1 MNDPSAQTSVLAR
14 LVTDSS
20 TARRLFNALVEAFE
34 AGGTAVATS
43 EQPTGAWTVEIYF
56 EQAPDQDAV
65 RTLVG
70 DLAGNAVG
78 DRMVFS
84 TVAARDWVAQSLEGL
99 APVAAGRFVVHGAHD
114 RHRIAPNRIGVEIE
128 AGLAFGTGHHGTTL
142 GCLMALDGI
151 LNRRR
156 PRRILDIGCGT
167 GVLAIAAA
175 RATRRQVAA
184 GDIDPVSGR
193 VARDNARLN
202 RAGALV
208 EIVRANGL
216 SDRRM
221 QAGRPFD
228 LVFAN
233 ILLGPL
239 KQLAH
244 PIRRVAAP
252 NARVVI
258 SGLLSSQ
265 ANAALAAYRGHGLVL
280 ERRISLDGWVTLVLV
295 RPATRIVRRRQR
307 L

>member
-265 ANAALAAYRGHGLVL
+265 ANAALAAYRGRGLVL

>member
-20 TARRLFNALVEAFE
+20 TTHRLFNTLVEAFE
-34 AGGTAVATS
+34 AGGTAVAIS

-56 EQAPDQDAV
+56 ERAPDQDAV

-78 DRMVFS
+78 DRVVFS

-128 AGLAFGTGHHGTTL
+128 AALAFGTGHHGTTL
-142 GCLMALDGI
+142 GCLMALDRM

-156 PRRILDIGCGT
+156 PRRILDVGCGT

-184 GDIDPVSGR
+184 GDSDPVSVR
-193 VARDNARLN
+193 VARENARLN

-208 EIVRANGL
+208 GIVRANGL

-221 QAGRPFD
+221 QAG
-228 LVFAN
+228 
-233 ILLGPL
+233 G
-239 KQLAH
+239 
-244 PIRRVAAP
+244 
-252 NARVVI
+252 
-258 SGLLSSQ
+258 
-265 ANAALAAYRGHGLVL
+265 
-280 ERRISLDGWVTLVLV
+280 
-295 RPATRIVRRRQR
+295 
-307 L
+307 